1 MRATAALSTRP
12 HVLYVTY
19 DGLLEPLGQSQ
30 VVNYVLRL
38 APQADIT
45 VLSWEKPKDLADTA
59 AIGGLSARLS
69 AADIDWIRLRYHKRP
84 TLPATAWDIV
94 CGIVMGIG
102 VTRARARTIVHARG
116 YVPSVVALSMQRFTR
131 AKFLFDM
138 RGFWADEKVDG
149 GHWSR
154 RSLPYRLAKR
164 WERAFFESADAIV
177 SLTEAGVKGFP
188 SFGYRMAPDAPIQ
201 VIPTCADLA
210 QFAPGPRD
218 PELVARFGLAD
229 RLVIGYVGTL
239 SNWYLRA
246 DTLRY
251 LATLVHALPRARVL
265 FVTREDH
272 AALRRDARAA
282 GLPAHAMVTTA
293 AEFCD
298 MPAHVRLMD
307 LGVFFIK
314 PCFSKTGSAATKLA
328 EFLGVGVPVV
338 INDGIGDSGRI
349 VRDHKVGVV
358 LPATSAAACDASL
371 ADVRALLADEGVKS
385 RCVDTAR
392 RLFSL
397 DEGVA
402 RYAALYA
409 SLATNAGSN

>member
-1 MRATAALSTRP
+1 MRTTAAPRP

-30 VVNYVLRL
+30 VVSYVLRL
-38 APQADIT
+38 AAQADIT
-45 VLSWEKPKDLADTA
+45 VLSWEKPKDLADAA

-69 AADIDWIRLRYHKRP
+69 AAGIDWIRLRYHKRP
-84 TLPATAWDIV
+84 TLPATAWDILR
-94 CGIVMGIG
+94 GIMVGIR
-102 VTRARARTIVHARG
+102 VTRARASTIVHARG
-116 YVPSVVALSMQRFTR
+116 YVSSVVALCVKRVTR
-131 AKFLFDM
+131 TKFLFDM

-149 GHWSR
+149 GHWCR

-164 WERAFFESADAIV
+164 WERAFFERADAIV

-188 SFGYRMAPDAPIQ
+188 SLGYRMAPDAPIQ
-201 VIPTCADLA
+201 VIPTCADLT

-239 SNWYLRA
+239 SNWYLRE

-251 LATLVHALPRARVL
+251 FATLVRTLPRARVL

-272 AALRRDARAA
+272 AALQRDARAA
-282 GLPAHAMVTTA
+282 GLPADAMVTTA
-293 AEFCD
+293 AEFRD

-314 PCFSKTGSAATKLA
+314 PCFSKSGSAATKLA

-349 VRDHKVGVV
+349 VRDHEVGVV
-358 LPATSAAACDASL
+358 LPATSAPAFEASL
-371 ADVRALLADEGVKS
+371 PDVRTLLADEGVKS
-385 RCVDTAR
+385 RCVGTAR

-409 SLATNAGSN
+409 GLAATAGSH

>member
-1 MRATAALSTRP
+1 MRTTAAPRP

-30 VVNYVLRL
+30 VVSYVLRL
-38 APQADIT
+38 AAQADLT
-45 VLSWEKPKDLADTA
+45 VLSWEKPKDLADAA

-69 AADIDWIRLRYHKRP
+69 AAGIDWIRLRYHKRP
-84 TLPATAWDIV
+84 TLPATAWDILR
-94 CGIVMGIG
+94 GIMVGIR
-102 VTRARARTIVHARG
+102 VTRARASTIVHARG
-116 YVPSVVALSMQRFTR
+116 YVSSVVALCVKRVTR
-131 AKFLFDM
+131 TKFLFDM

-149 GHWSR
+149 GHWCR

-164 WERAFFESADAIV
+164 WERAFFERADAIV

-188 SFGYRMAPDAPIQ
+188 SLGYRMAPDAPIQ
-201 VIPTCADLA
+201 VIPTCADLT

-239 SNWYLRA
+239 SNWYLRE

-251 LATLVHALPRARVL
+251 FATLVRTLPRARVL

-272 AALRRDARAA
+272 AALQRDARAA
-282 GLPAHAMVTTA
+282 GLPADAMVTTA
-293 AEFCD
+293 AEFRD

-314 PCFSKTGSAATKLA
+314 PCFSKSGSAATKLA

-349 VRDHKVGVV
+349 VRDHEVGVV
-358 LPATSAAACDASL
+358 LPATSAPAFEASL
-371 ADVRALLADEGVKS
+371 PDVRTLLADEGVKS
-385 RCVDTAR
+385 RCVGTAR

-409 SLATNAGSN
+409 GLAATAGSH